1 LHGLKFDIGRYDFV
15 LDLAINVALD
25 VPVADVEAKQKNA
38 QALDGQKLCE
48 EFEVYVTQVVWI
60 ILVLGFFG
68 VDALEWLLLFVIY
81 DFLFEE

>member
-1 LHGLKFDIGRYDFV
+1 MHGLKFDIGRYDFV

-38 QALDGQKLCE
+38 QTLDGQKLCE

>member
-1 LHGLKFDIGRYDFV
+1 MHGLKFDIGRYDFV

-68 VDALEWLLLFVIY
+68 VDALECLLLFVIY